1 MLNQSSTVLVGSAIS
16 LLISSTN
23 ALDAPCYGYG
33 NIMGEPSNYI
43 DDDMIK
49 VKSLKVGQGSTY
61 VAYINYL
68 FEGKNHMELGY

>member
-49 VKSLKVGQGSTY
+49 VKSLKVG
-61 VAYINYL
+61 
-68 FEGKNHMELGY
+68 